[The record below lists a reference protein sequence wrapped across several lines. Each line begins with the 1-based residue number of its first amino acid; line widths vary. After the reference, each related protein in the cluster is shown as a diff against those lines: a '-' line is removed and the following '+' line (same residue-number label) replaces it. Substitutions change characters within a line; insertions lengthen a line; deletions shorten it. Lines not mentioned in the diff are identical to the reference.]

1 MKKFFWAAA
10 CAALLVS
17 CQATTPAT
25 PAGGASKSDVSYA
38 FGTLV
43 GGSLKS
49 TSVEIDYD
57 AFLSGIK
64 DAIEKKEG
72 KVTPEKANE
81 IVQTAIA
88 EATKKKGEAALVEE
102 TKFLAENGKKAGVTT
117 TASGLQYEVLTPAT
131 GAKPSATDT
140 VKVDYVGK
148 LLDGTTFD
156 SSIERGEPATFPLNQ
171 VIPGWTEG
179 IQLMNVGSKVR
190 FTIPS
195 ALAYGPNGA
204 GGKIGPNATLTFEVT
219 LLSIEKPAK

>member
-10 CAALLVS
+10 CAALLAS
-17 CQATTPAT
+17 CQATTPTT
-25 PAGGASKSDVSYA
+25 PAGAASKTDVSYA

-49 TSVEIDYD
+49 TAVEIDYD
-57 AFLSGIK
+57 AFLSGLK
-64 DAIEKKEG
+64 DGLEKKEG
-72 KVTPEKANE
+72 KVTAEKANE
-81 IVQTAIA
+81 IVQAAIA
-88 EATKKKGEAALVEE
+88 EATTKKGEAALVEE
-102 TKFLAENGKKAGVTT
+102 TKYLAENGKRAGVTT

-131 GAKPSATDT
+131 GAKPAATDT

-156 SSIERGEPATFPLNQ
+156 SSVDRGEPATFPLDQ

-179 IQLMNVGSKVR
+179 IQLMNVGSKVK

-219 LLSIEKPAK
+219 LLSIETGK